1 MSEIALL
8 KVIEKMC
15 KPLDKQ
21 GKMTTLLEVATAT
34 GRAINKKMNNDGRII
49 NPLRKI

>member
-1 MSEIALL
+1 MIEVALL

-15 KPLDKQ
+15 KSLDKQ
-21 GKMTTLLEVATAT
+21 GKMTTLQEVAATA
-34 GRAINKKMNNDGRII
+34 GRAIDKKTNNDGRII